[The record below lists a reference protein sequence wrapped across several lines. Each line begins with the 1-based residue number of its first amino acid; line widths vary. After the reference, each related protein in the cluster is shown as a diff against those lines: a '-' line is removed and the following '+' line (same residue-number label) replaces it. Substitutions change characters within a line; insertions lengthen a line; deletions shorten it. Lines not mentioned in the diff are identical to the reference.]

1 MAALKRFWL
10 TYKLKKAVNQN
21 NSEQFITRPGLRALK
36 TLNILILLWGEI
48 SRAQYRAIFCTP
60 TLNFSKIEKINQN
73 KVSLKVILHKTTGE
87 KRQFFRKEIIA
98 LLHYESTFMMNAW
111 IIETEQS
118 NILCQF
124 LLFSLSL
131 LVSRSV
137 MLVNLAY
144 C

>member
-10 TYKLKKAVNQN
+10 NYKLKKAVNQN

-36 TLNILILLWGEI
+36 TLIILILLWGEI
-48 SRAQYRAIFCTP
+48 QCAQNRAIFCTP

-98 LLHYESTFMMNAW
+98 LLHYESTFMLNAW
-111 IIETEQS
+111 IIETELS

>member
-36 TLNILILLWGEI
+36 TLIILILLCGEI
-48 SRAQYRAIFCTP
+48 SRAYYRAIFCTP

-111 IIETEQS
+111 IIETELS
-118 NILCQF
+118 NILSQLLF
-124 LLFSLSL
+124 LLFFL
-131 LVSRSV
+131 LLFVSRSV
-137 MLVNLAY
+137 ILVTY